1 MKIIKLFI
9 AVLALSLAA
18 FAQEAT
24 PTPDIATAQ
33 PKAEGVTR
41 IGLVM
46 PKAQLPANQAEVS
59 ASVQQLFAAYLAGPT
74 VETIPLEARTPA
86 QINLEA
92 QQKGCDF
99 VLYASLS
106 QKQKTSLLGNLIKIT
121 APAVV
126 APTQQGDAAN
136 QSANAGNVAQQSA
149 SNVLVAAANNSVK
162 AKDVVT
168 LEFSLLAVNGKTPL
182 VKAAVKANANADGE
196 DVLTPLVEQAA
207 TAVTD
212 ALAKQ

>member
-1 MKIIKLFI
+1 
-9 AVLALSLAA
+9 
-18 FAQEAT
+18 
-24 PTPDIATAQ
+24 
-33 PKAEGVTR
+33 
-41 IGLVM
+41 
-46 PKAQLPANQAEVS
+46 VS